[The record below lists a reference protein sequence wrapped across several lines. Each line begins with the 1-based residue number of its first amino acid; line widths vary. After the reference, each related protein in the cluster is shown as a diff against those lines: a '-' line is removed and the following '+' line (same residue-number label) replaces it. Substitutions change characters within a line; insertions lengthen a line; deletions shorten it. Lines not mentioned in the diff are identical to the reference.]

1 MFLFFTNFSLVVL
14 EKFVLL
20 KKCNNEIQ
28 MHVIDGD
35 HTFSWEFNIFF
46 IIDLIAY
53 FMILLIC
60 PLLRIITNKRVKAN
74 V

>member
-14 EKFVLL
+14 VKFVFL
-20 KKCNNEIQ
+20 KKCNNKIQ

-46 IIDLIAY
+46 IFDLIAY
-53 FMILLIC
+53 FMI
-60 PLLRIITNKRVKAN
+60 
-74 V
+74 